1 VAADAA
7 ANNYFSAVLTD
18 WNLPF
23 TVVPRLLTAAMMAT
37 LRPAAIIA
45 YSIEVAPDSSEKNRK
60 TTRTDSPPGRHFTGI
75 LPGFGMEL
83 WRPEAKIRRIIV
95 MN

>member
-1 VAADAA
+1 MSSPAVVA

-18 WNLPF
+18 WYVPF

-45 YSIEVAPDSSEKNRK
+45 YSIEVAPDSSEKNWK
-60 TTRTDSPPGRHFTGI
+60 TTRTDNPPGHPSPEFF
-75 LPGFGMEL
+75 PVWKWNFGGQKLKFDEL
-83 WRPEAKIRRIIV
+83 S
-95 MN
+95 